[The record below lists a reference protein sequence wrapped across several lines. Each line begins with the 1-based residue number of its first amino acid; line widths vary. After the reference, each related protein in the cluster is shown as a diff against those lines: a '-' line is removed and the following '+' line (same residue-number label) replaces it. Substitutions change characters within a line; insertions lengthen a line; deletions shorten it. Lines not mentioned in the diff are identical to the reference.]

1 MYALP
6 GTPDADPGEPSEGFH
21 RLGGTVRVLAGLVA
35 AVMMATVVTVAP
47 AWARIVRL
55 KTVVSLTDRSD
66 PAVKAALREA
76 FDTSLRGAIAMGF
89 ARIRVDAI
97 RVLQDTVVVLATV
110 ATDGDDDD
118 QALESTRDQ

>member
-1 MYALP
+1 M
-6 GTPDADPGEPSEGFH
+6 
-21 RLGGTVRVLAGLVA
+21 RVLAGLVA
-35 AVMMATVVTVAP
+35 ALMMAMVVAVAP
-47 AWARIVRL
+47 AWARVARM

-89 ARIRVDAI
+89 SRIRVDAI
-97 RVLQDTVVVLATV
+97 QVLQDTVVLATV

-118 QALESTRDQ
+118 EALENTRDQ